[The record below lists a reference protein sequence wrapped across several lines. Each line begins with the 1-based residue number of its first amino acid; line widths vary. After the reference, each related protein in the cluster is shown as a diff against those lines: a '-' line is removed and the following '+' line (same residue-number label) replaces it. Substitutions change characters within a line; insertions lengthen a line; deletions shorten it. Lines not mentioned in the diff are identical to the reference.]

1 MDCSAVVILS
11 SVDKKK
17 KKKNVYSS
25 ERFQIISDAHNN
37 FDFILSFDFN
47 IEIFKNQNEFS
58 TATTQA
64 LNKICF
70 PSLYFVI
77 TSYYTGKIVYLV
89 YLTCNSSVALS

>member
-11 SVDKKK
+11 AVDKK

-77 TSYYTGKIVYLV
+77 TSFYTVKIVYLV

>member
-11 SVDKKK
+11 SVD

-47 IEIFKNQNEFS
+47 IEIF
-58 TATTQA
+58 
-64 LNKICF
+64 
-70 PSLYFVI
+70 
-77 TSYYTGKIVYLV
+77 
-89 YLTCNSSVALS
+89 

>member
-11 SVDKKK
+11 SVD

-47 IEIFKNQNEFS
+47 IEILS
-58 TATTQA
+58 SA
-64 LNKICF
+64 LQQRKLWTKYVFLLFTLLLHPIILLRLF
-70 PSLYFVI
+70 I
-77 TSYYTGKIVYLV
+77 
-89 YLTCNSSVALS
+89 

>member
-11 SVDKKK
+11 SVD

-77 TSYYTGKIVYLV
+77 TSFYGKIVYLV

>member
-17 KKKNVYSS
+17 KKNVHSS

>member
-11 SVDKKK
+11 AVDKKK

-47 IEIFKNQNEFS
+47 IEIFKKSKWVQHCNNASFEQNMFS
-58 TATTQA
+58 
-64 LNKICF
+64 F
-70 PSLYFVI
+70 SLLC
-77 TSYYTGKIVYLV
+77 YYILLY
-89 YLTCNSSVALS
+89 C

>member
-11 SVDKKK
+11 SVDKK

-47 IEIFKNQNEFS
+47 IEIF
-58 TATTQA
+58 
-64 LNKICF
+64 
-70 PSLYFVI
+70 
-77 TSYYTGKIVYLV
+77 
-89 YLTCNSSVALS
+89 